1 MTKSVPLNSHV
12 HVASRLSLLL
22 TEKMYSGIV
31 FTNNTRIISTGKTI
45 HYQTYFKLIVYD
57 YMVQTISEETVMC
70 EPVSAPA
77 LFDTIPPSRHLKLS
91 VILPVRN
98 EVDNLFNTLE
108 ALRNQLDTNDLK
120 VPFSHYEVLM
130 LANNCTDDSA
140 EFAKNYQANYP
151 EFNLLIEEIH
161 LAADVAHIGT
171 VRRLLMDAAYNRF
184 ALLKKPE
191 GIIASTDGDTEVDKH
206 WVYNTIEE
214 IQKGNDVVGGRILTR
229 RENTLA
235 RVYYLRDVT
244 YKHLVSKIET
254 LLDPIDNDPWPR
266 HYQCFGASFAVT
278 CAIYDLSGRLPVIP
292 FLEDMAFHRALTRI
306 DAKIRLSP
314 LVKVITS
321 TRIQGRVDFGFSI
334 QLKQWGEMNEARDP
348 VMVEQAGALFKRLK
362 ARKMLRQYWNYD
374 YIQKTMCSNVLTSVA
389 EILHLDQEWLADQ
402 VSSLAYFGM
411 LWEKIEE
418 ELEHGAWNERWPK
431 MDVVDVII
439 DLKRK
444 IQDHQ
449 LI

>member
-1 MTKSVPLNSHV
+1 
-12 HVASRLSLLL
+12 
-22 TEKMYSGIV
+22 
-31 FTNNTRIISTGKTI
+31 
-45 HYQTYFKLIVYD
+45 
-57 YMVQTISEETVMC
+57 MVQTISEETAEC
-70 EPVSAPA
+70 DPVSASA
-77 LFDTIPPSRHLKLS
+77 LFYTIPPSRHLKLS

-98 EVDNLFNTLE
+98 EADNLFNTLE
-108 ALRNQLDTNDLK
+108 ALRNQLDTKGLR
-120 VPFSHYEVLM
+120 VPYSHYEVLL
-130 LANNCTDDSA
+130 LANNCTDSSA
-140 EFAKNYQANYP
+140 EFARAYQANYP
-151 EFNLLIEEIH
+151 EFNLFIEEIH
-161 LAADVAHIGT
+161 LSPDVAHIGT

-184 ALLKKPE
+184 TSLKKPE

-214 IQKGNDVVGGRILTR
+214 IKKGNDVVGGRILTR

-244 YKHLVSKIET
+244 YKHLVSKAET

-292 FLEDMAFHRALTRI
+292 FLEDMAFHKALTRI

-348 VMVEQAGALFKRLK
+348 VFVEQAGALFKKLK
-362 ARKMLRQYWNYD
+362 ARKLLRQYWNCD
-374 YIQKTMCSNVLTSVA
+374 NKQKSLCKDLLTTVA
-389 EILHLDQEWLADQ
+389 EILCLDEEWLTSQ
-402 VSSLAYFGM
+402 VSTLSYFGM
-411 LWEKIEE
+411 LWEKVED
-418 ELEHGAWNERWPK
+418 ELEHGIWCERWPK

-439 DLKRK
+439 DLKQK
-444 IQDHQ
+444 IQDYQ
-449 LI
+449 PR